1 MGQYLSHEFYC
12 KLVIGRDH
20 NDPSKS
26 PKWPTRSS
34 FCASVFIDLCNI
46 VCIQI
51 INIYVNVHYKM
62 KISHAKY
69 IFTVFFNTLSLAFFF
84 FLFFISFFG
93 YLARYLT
100 LISQKLNVPTMK
112 LESVFLTLWVVFDFF
127 SGMLM
132 IGTVTPPMPSFWTSV
147 LHF

>member
-1 MGQYLSHEFYC
+1 MQSIFLQYFL
-12 KLVIGRDH
+12 I
-20 NDPSKS
+20 
-26 PKWPTRSS
+26 
-34 FCASVFIDLCNI
+34 LC
-46 VCIQI
+46 
-51 INIYVNVHYKM
+51 
-62 KISHAKY
+62 
-69 IFTVFFNTLSLAFFF
+69 LWLFF